1 MRNKYLNY
9 TWIRNDWGVLENN
22 LRFAA
27 LIDNVPSQFDVDY
40 SSIEINK
47 AEDPAWIVFPY
58 EEWW

>member
-1 MRNKYLNY
+1 
-9 TWIRNDWGVLENN
+9 VLENN